1 MDFTPMKK
9 FMDGLTDWIIPGNS
23 IVVYKDN
30 KKVFEYSSGY
40 QDLENKVKM
49 QGDELLNI
57 YSCSKVMTVCAA
69 LQLYEQ
75 GKFLLTDPLYDYMPE
90 FRNMTVRKDGETVKA
105 ERPIT
110 IQNLFTMTAGFSYDM
125 QSPAFK
131 KAQELTNGRMETRE
145 VIKCLA
151 EEPLH
156 FEPGTKWNYS
166 LCHDVLAG
174 FVEAVSG
181 QRFSEYVKENM
192 FDCLDMNESY
202 YHATPE
208 IEKRIAQQYQCVV
221 SETDL
226 VKLQTNQC
234 NEQGTVKNVGKGN
247 ELVPGPEYDS
257 GGAGI
262 ITSIGDY
269 GKFTAALANGGLGLN
284 GNRILSENTVN
295 LLKRNQLNEEHFK
308 NFNWIQL
315 KGYGYGLGVRTMM
328 DCAAAGSN
336 GSVGEFGWGGAAGA
350 TVLVDTDCKLA
361 AFYSHHMLN
370 PQETYYQPRL
380 RNVLYNCIG
389 R

>member
-1 MDFTPMKK
+1 MDFAPLKN
-9 FMDGLTDWIIPGNS
+9 FMDSLTNWIIPGNS

-30 KKVFEYSSGY
+30 QKVFEYSSGY
-40 QDLENKVKM
+40 QDLENKIKM
-49 QGDELLNI
+49 QGDELFNI

-90 FRNMTVRKDGETVKA
+90 FRNMTVHKDGKIVEA
-105 ERPIT
+105 ENPIT

-125 QSPAFK
+125 QSLAFK
-131 KAQELTNGRMETRE
+131 KAQEITKGRMETRE

-151 EEPLH
+151 EKPLH

-181 QRFSEYVKENM
+181 KRFSEYVKENM

-208 IEKRIAQQYQCVV
+208 IEARIAQQYQCVV

-226 VKLQTNQC
+226 VKLQTSQIK
-234 NEQGTVKNVGKGN
+234 EQGTVKNVGKGN

-269 GKFTAALANGGLGLN
+269 GKFVAALANGGLGLN
-284 GNRILSENTVN
+284 GNRILSENTIK
-295 LLKRNQLNEEHFK
+295 LLKKNQLNEQHLK
-308 NFNWIQL
+308 DFNWIQL

-336 GSVGEFGWGGAAGA
+336 GSLGEFGWGGAAGA

-380 RNVLYNCIG
+380 RNVLYNCIS